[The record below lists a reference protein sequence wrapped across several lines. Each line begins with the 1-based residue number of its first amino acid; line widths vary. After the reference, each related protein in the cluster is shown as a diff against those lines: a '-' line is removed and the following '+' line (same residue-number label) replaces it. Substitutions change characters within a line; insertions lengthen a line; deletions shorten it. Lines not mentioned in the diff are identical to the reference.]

1 MKDIQQLAQD
11 LLEQSEELYTISTI
25 KVWPNK
31 DVKDKSLSTIITEI
45 ETILGEIKNVTAID
59 N

>member
-11 LLEQSEELYTISTI
+11 LLEQNEELYTISTI